1 MNTLQYSA
9 NRHSGITQ
17 EMEII
22 IIIIIISGGGGPQ
35 SEYVSVAFSSF
46 TYTDACGRSLF
57 RSLAVQPR

>member
-1 MNTLQYSA
+1 LVRRTDIVNKGDRSEKH
-9 NRHSGITQ
+9 R
-17 EMEII
+17 II
-22 IIIIIISGGGGPQ
+22 IIIIIGGGDRPQ